1 MKKQELKNDPI
12 KDYIINGY
20 NYLIENKN
28 LTYGVSSVIV
38 ITLFLFVFTN
48 NQRNELNLN
57 SSIQSGISQ
66 NLFLLSEQSGNDN
79 QKITAVNNFNDLI
92 NGKHNKESINQAVI
106 YLIKN
111 AKDNNEDILDIINSN
126 YFNSCDEFL
135 NSYYNGIVGD
145 YYSKL
150 NDFKNAIKY
159 YQKSIEIFK
168 NHSDTLID
176 FMLSYIFALIQENDM
191 NNAHDIFN
199 SIDYDEL
206 SFGAKNKYDIF
217 KNNYSVILK

>member
-38 ITLFLFVFTN
+38 IALFLFVFTN
-48 NQRNELNLN
+48 NQRNEFNLN
-57 SSIQSGISQ
+57 SSIESGISQ
-66 NLFLLSEQSGNDN
+66 NLFLLSEQSGNDE
-79 QKITAVNNFNDLI
+79 QKLAAVNKFNDLI
-92 NGKHNKESINQAVI
+92 KGKHNKESVNQAVI

-111 AKDNNEDILDIINSN
+111 AKDNNENILEIINSN
-126 YFNSCDEFL
+126 YFNSSDKFL

-150 NDFKNAIKY
+150 NDFKNAINY
-159 YQKSIEIFK
+159 YRKSINIFK
-168 NHSDTLID
+168 DHSDTLID
-176 FMLSYIFALIQENDM
+176 FMLSYIFALIQENDIS
-191 NNAHDIFN
+191 NAQDIFD
-199 SIDYDEL
+199 SIDYDNL
-206 SFGAKNKYDIF
+206 SFSAKNKYDIF